1 MATVI
6 KLKRSETA
14 AAVPT
19 TSDLTVGE
27 VAVNTTDKKLYVRS
41 STGVVEIAN
50 AASGVSE
57 FIYTATSSQTTFTGN
72 DDSSNTL
79 NYLAGQIM
87 VFQNGILLK
96 PTDDY
101 TATNGTDV
109 VLQTGATT
117 DDIIQIISLANGD
130 IEEFNETNEETI
142 IAFSTALG

>member
-14 AAVPT
+14 LTVPT

-57 FIYTATSSQTTFTGN
+57 FIYTATSSQTNNITQMTF
-72 DDSSNTL
+72 
-79 NYLAGQIM
+79 
-87 VFQNGILLK
+87 
-96 PTDDY
+96 
-101 TATNGTDV
+101 
-109 VLQTGATT
+109 
-117 DDIIQIISLANGD
+117 
-130 IEEFNETNEETI
+130 
-142 IAFSTALG
+142 ALF